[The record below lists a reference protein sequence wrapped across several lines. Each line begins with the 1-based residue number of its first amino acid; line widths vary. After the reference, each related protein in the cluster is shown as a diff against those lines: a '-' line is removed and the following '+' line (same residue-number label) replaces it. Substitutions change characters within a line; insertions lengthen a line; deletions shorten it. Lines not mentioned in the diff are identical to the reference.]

1 MGAKK
6 PQSSSPTL
14 RVIQH
19 QVMLYK
25 VSQRAS
31 SESEGPHW
39 HMTIDCMAYGRQE
52 GHSKRPSTPC
62 SSQPCKSPPHLWQAE
77 WSTVIGDWCL
87 LMASSS
93 HLLRQHSY
101 CSFFLSPGEFPSTQC
116 LWTFSGEKLEQEL
129 SSPLALKFQSFSFK
143 SSNMSD
149 ISPLFLWGRE
159 VWVGLLCI
167 SKVSLE
173 L

>member
-1 MGAKK
+1 
-6 PQSSSPTL
+6 
-14 RVIQH
+14 
-19 QVMLYK
+19 MLYK
-25 VSQRAS
+25 VSQKAS

-39 HMTIDCMAYGRQE
+39 HMTIGCMVYGRQE

-62 SSQPCKSPPHLWQAE
+62 SSQPCKSRPPHLWQAE
-77 WSTVIGDWCL
+77 WSAVIGDWWL
-87 LMASSS
+87 LMSSS
-93 HLLRQHSY
+93 SLLLLQHSL
-101 CSFFLSPGEFPSTQC
+101 CSFFLKEPGEFPSTQC
-116 LWTFSGEKLEQEL
+116 LWTFSREKWEQEL

-149 ISPLFLWGRE
+149 ISPLFLWNRE
-159 VWVGLLCI
+159 VWEGLLWI